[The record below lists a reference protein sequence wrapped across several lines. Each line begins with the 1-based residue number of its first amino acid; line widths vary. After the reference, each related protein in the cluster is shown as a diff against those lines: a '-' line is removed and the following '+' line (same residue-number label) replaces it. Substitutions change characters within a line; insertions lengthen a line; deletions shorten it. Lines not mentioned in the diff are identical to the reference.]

1 VEPRPSSPSAGEE
14 LPPRPLT
21 HHLALTVYLL
31 SNTLLWGALL
41 HIGFHSR
48 LAEWF
53 GEAKVGFHFA
63 LLGLAGGTVGA
74 ITQPLIGALSDRS
87 LNRWGRRRP
96 YIVLFSALAIVAILL
111 LGASKSF
118 WPLLGALVLVELFT
132 NAALG
137 PFTALLPDTVNPCE
151 HGKASGFLGL
161 ARLLGD
167 WGGLVL
173 ATLILTWHAPREADQ
188 AATVAFNNGRW
199 LLLSAVL
206 AAVMLAGV
214 VYTCWAI
221 GERRLDRQP
230 ERSTWSSLK
239 QSYAFDVKT
248 NSDFFWL
255 SISRAFTNLGF
266 FLFLES
272 LPYFVRYTL
281 GYPDPQWKTQSLLV
295 ILPAIAMA
303 ALSSIP
309 SGVLSDRIGRR
320 PLIFAGQLLMAAGA
334 FGFVLAPNATIATI
348 AGLPAGLGYGL
359 FMAVEWAFAC
369 NLLPRAEAGR
379 YLGLWNASCVVPQ
392 ILAFPGAF
400 IVGSAVAAIRPG
412 LGWRIDFGIALVCCL
427 VGTYFLVKVRE
438 RRTREEQPTPTLG
451 C

>member
-1 VEPRPSSPSAGEE
+1 VEPSASADSQASVDG
-14 LPPRPLT
+14 LPLRPLT

-48 LAEWF
+48 LGEWF
-53 GEAKVGFHFA
+53 GEAKVGFYFA

-74 ITQPLIGALSDRS
+74 ITQPIVGAFSDRS
-87 LNRWGRRRP
+87 RQRWGRRRP
-96 YIVLFSALAIVAILL
+96 YITIFSLLTIGALLL
-111 LGASKSF
+111 LGLSRSF

-151 HGKASGFLGL
+151 HGKASGFMGV
-161 ARLLGD
+161 ARLGGD

-173 ATLILTWHAPREADQ
+173 ATLILTSSAPSNAGP
-188 AATVAFNNGRW
+188 AAVVAFNNHRW
-199 LLLSAVL
+199 FTLCLLLG
-206 AAVMLAGV
+206 AVMLAGTL
-214 VYTCWAI
+214 YTCWAI
-221 GERRLDRQP
+221 KERPLERRP
-230 ERSTWSSLK
+230 EKSARETLRE
-239 QSYAFDVKT
+239 SYALDIKA

-281 GYPDPQWKTQSLLV
+281 RYPDPQWKTQSLFV
-295 ILPAIAMA
+295 ILPAIVMA
-303 ALSSIP
+303 VLSSVP
-309 SGVLSDRIGRR
+309 AGVLSDRLGRR
-320 PLIFAGQLLMAAGA
+320 PLIFAGQFLMGAGA
-334 FGFVLAPNATIATI
+334 LGFALAPNATVATI

-369 NLLPRAEAGR
+369 NLLPKAEAGR

-400 IVGSAVAAIRPG
+400 LIGSAVAAIRPG
-412 LGWRIDFGIALVCCL
+412 LGWRLDFVVALACCL
-427 VGTYFLVKVRE
+427 IGTWFLRRVRE
-438 RRTREEQPTPTLG
+438 RRGAQEAFPGR
-451 C
+451 